1 MITKNHDKKSIGS
14 VSVSVYRAGW
24 YKSPSFHSI
33 DDFLRRPFSDGLD
46 FMILAALLKG
56 GEM

>member
-1 MITKNHDKKSIGS
+1 MVITNHDKKSIGPG
-14 VSVSVYRAGW
+14 SVSVYRAGW

-33 DDFLRRPFSDGLD
+33 DDFLRRSFSDGLD
-46 FMILAALLKG
+46 SVILAALLKE